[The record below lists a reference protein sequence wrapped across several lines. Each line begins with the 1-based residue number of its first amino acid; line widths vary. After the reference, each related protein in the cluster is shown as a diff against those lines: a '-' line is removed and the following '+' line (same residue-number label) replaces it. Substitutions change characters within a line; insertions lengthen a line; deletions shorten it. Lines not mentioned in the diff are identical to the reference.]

1 MVEEEKEGLKQKLAA
16 SEEAKEQLGATLEE
30 MKEERRR
37 EEIPVDKETTTVDKE
52 TTTVDKE
59 TTTAEKEETSSTEQE
74 DETESE
80 EGDNAA
86 HTNYLLNILGDTSDD
101 PLGILPLPHTQI
113 QSMKDEIIHLRTRLA
128 DQEK

>member
-52 TTTVDKE
+52 TTT
-59 TTTAEKEETSSTEQE
+59 AEKEETSSTEQE

-86 HTNYLLNILGDTSDD
+86 RTNYLLNILGDTSDD

>member
-37 EEIPVDKETTTVDKE
+37 EEIPVDKETTTVDE
-52 TTTVDKE
+52 E

-86 HTNYLLNILGDTSDD
+86 RTNYLLNILGDTSDD

>member
-37 EEIPVDKETTTVDKE
+37 EEIPVDKE